1 MEVRSGMRRV
11 MLSGAIILA
20 CAAGATAQ
28 IQPEYDMGKMQMVFL
43 SRSTEWKPKDS
54 ADKTRIEKNHRDYI
68 TDLIKTGKCAL
79 EGTVPA
85 DDFLYEILVF
95 KTESID
101 EARSLVNAFPG
112 VKAGMLKTDVV
123 SWYAARNFILRPD
136 DPIVQSHYIF
146 GLLLHGPNWTA
157 EQTDQSRRIQ
167 AGHMA
172 NINRLAELGKLVLAG
187 PFFDGGEKAGVFIF
201 KVDSIEEAKG
211 LTDSDPAVIAGR
223 LKIELHHWSVPRGM
237 LK

>member
-1 MEVRSGMRRV
+1 
-11 MLSGAIILA
+11 
-20 CAAGATAQ
+20 
-28 IQPEYDMGKMQMVFL
+28 
-43 SRSTEWKPKDS
+43 
-54 ADKTRIEKNHRDYI
+54 
-68 TDLIKTGKCAL
+68 
-79 EGTVPA
+79 
-85 DDFLYEILVF
+85 
-95 KTESID
+95 
-101 EARSLVNAFPG
+101 
-112 VKAGMLKTDVV
+112 MLKTDVV